1 MNYLFEHAERI
12 YANTTPIRGQK
23 KAKDIR
29 PLGKRYKQWERIV
42 KIDDDI
48 YAFRLY
54 NTDVV
59 IIHRDGTMFIN
70 TGGWISNT
78 TTRFINE
85 HVPTV
90 YASRSY
96 NHIWVTLGNQKFYP
110 VPRTGLQFKDGELA
124 TDLKVYKRVINK
136 ERAKELR
143 KPTKDFIE
151 FARVMIPIIDW
162 SAAIE
167 RTYFSA
173 RSLLYVELSRDSWV
187 EQLMIMQNEEWVW
200 GKGYEYK
207 APTLAQVREKV
218 NSYLYDKYQPYDFVE
233 APLGVV
239 SKVILM

>member
-23 KAKDIR
+23 KAQDIR

-54 NTDVV
+54 TTDVV

-70 TGGWISNT
+70 TGGWVSTT
-78 TTRFINE
+78 TTRFIND

-90 YASRSY
+90 HASRRY
-96 NHIWVTLGNQKFYP
+96 NHIWVTLGNQKYYP

-124 TDLKVYKRVINK
+124 TDLKVYKQVINK
-136 ERAKELR
+136 EKAKEFR

-151 FARVMIPIIDW
+151 FAKVMIPIIDW
-162 SAAIE
+162 SAE
-167 RTYFSA
+167 LEKRYYLPSV
-173 RSLLYVELSRDSWV
+173 LKYVEMSRDSWA
-187 EQLMIMQNEEWVW
+187 EQLMNMQTYEWVW
-200 GKGYEYK
+200 GVGYENK
-207 APTLAQVREKV
+207 APTIAQVREKV

-233 APLGVV
+233 APLGVI